1 MAKFHWLFLIVFLP
15 YHGKAAKISPSKSRL
30 SLQWKTFNCAS
41 NPLHVSR
48 HKCIILDND
57 KSLITVEVD
66 YLQAISQLN
75 ATFKLFLPRQPFK
88 EYHKIIDLNV
98 DVCQFSKG
106 LYGHKFIGVIVK
118 SLGKKASSQLKCPR
132 PKGLYS
138 YPNISIADN
147 LPGFLPTTDFKVEI
161 SFLSPDSMLNT
172 SLSGMLYDPAK
183 TSGK

>member
-75 ATFKLFLPRQPFK
+75 ATFKLFLPRPPFK

-106 LYGHKFIGVIVK
+106 LYGHKFIAVIVK

-132 PKGLYS
+132 PKVSLD
-138 YPNISIADN
+138 A
-147 LPGFLPTTDFKVEI
+147 
-161 SFLSPDSMLNT
+161 SFCC
-172 SLSGMLYDPAK
+172 
-183 TSGK
+183 